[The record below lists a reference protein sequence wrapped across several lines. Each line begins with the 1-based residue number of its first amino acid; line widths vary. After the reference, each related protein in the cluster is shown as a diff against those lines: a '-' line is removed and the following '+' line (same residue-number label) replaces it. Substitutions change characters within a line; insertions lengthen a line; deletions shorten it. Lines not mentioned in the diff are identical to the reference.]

1 MRVAGALV
9 LTADALIGLTLIL
22 VRTLHI
28 AGTIAW
34 LAVALIRLTL
44 IAIRTLRVAVAVI
57 LLTIVIWPSRGIP
70 ATAII
75 SARRALF
82 RVSVLVA
89 GQPLQQLLPTLLQA
103 WCLGLRCRLGH
114 GGCGERQSEKGRCN
128 GTHLDLPC
136 KIAGKKLLSILAAKT
151 ATLAGLSSLGM
162 RGSLC
167 SGVR

>member
-1 MRVAGALV
+1 LRIAGALV

-22 VRTLHI
+22 VRTLRV

-44 IAIRTLRVAVAVI
+44 IAIRTLGVAGAVA
-57 LLTIVIWPSRGIP
+57 LFAIVIWPSRGVP
-70 ATAII
+70 ATTII

-89 GQPLQQLLPTLLQA
+89 GQPLQQLLPALLQA
-103 WCLGLRCRLGH
+103 WCLSLRCRLGH

-136 KIAGKKLLSILAAKT
+136 EISGKTLLSIPAVEA
-151 ATLAGLSSLGM
+151 ATLAGLTSLGM